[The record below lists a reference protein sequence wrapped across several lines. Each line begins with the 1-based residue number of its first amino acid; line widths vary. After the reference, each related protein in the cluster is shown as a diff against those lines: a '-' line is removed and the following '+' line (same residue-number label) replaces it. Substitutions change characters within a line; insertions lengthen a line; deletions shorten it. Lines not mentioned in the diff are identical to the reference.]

1 MTFTQ
6 NEMVAILKLAKL
18 MAVADGRLTNDER
31 ATIFADLGSFGV
43 AFNSLQSTMLEK
55 LADEMEPA
63 AAIAVVANMTIEEKK
78 YVCGYMAAVMVADGN
93 IDTKEQALWILVSAL
108 ASLPTMSIAEAVTFW
123 NNH

>member
-55 LADEMEPA
+55 LADEMDPA

-78 YVCGYMAAVMVADGN
+78 YVCGYMAAVMVADGD
-93 IDTKEQALWILVSAL
+93 IDTKEQALWTLVSAL
-108 ASLPTMSIAEAVTFW
+108 ASFPTMNIAEAVTFW
-123 NNH
+123 RNH